1 MKVYI
6 VGTGYVGLVTGSCL
20 AEMGN
25 EVVCIDNDIKKINNL
40 IEKGVLP
47 IYEPGLE
54 ELVKNNINVNR
65 LSFKTSIPNDIPENS
80 IIFIAVGTPS
90 DDKGKANLEYV
101 YQVAKEI
108 GQKISSYCVIVNKS
122 TVPVT
127 TGDKVEEIIQK
138 ELIDRQLSI
147 TFDVVSNPEFLK
159 EGDAIKDFN
168 FPDRII
174 IGSNSEK
181 AKDIMT
187 QLYSPFSI
195 RKSKLIYMARRDAE
209 MTKYAA
215 NAMLATKISFMNEIS
230 QICDLTGVDVE
241 NVRYGIGSD
250 KRIGFSF
257 IYPGCGY
264 GGSCF
269 PKDVKALIQTSNEN
283 NFTPLVLNAVED
295 RNLLQKEILFNKVVQ
310 EFGKD
315 LSHKIFSIWGLS
327 FKPGTDD
334 IREAPSIMTI
344 KSILKNGGKVQ
355 VFDPVAMKSAKKE
368 FSENELSQ
376 IKFCNSEYD
385 SLNDADAMILIT
397 EWRQFRQPDFIKIK
411 SILKTPLIFDG
422 RNQYNPQYL
431 KDNGIKYFGV
441 GRSN

>member
-1 MKVYI
+1 MKIYI

-25 EVVCIDNDIKKINNL
+25 EVVCIDNDIEKINNL
-40 IEKGVLP
+40 IEFGLLP

-54 ELVKNNINVNR
+54 ELVKSNYSSNR
-65 LSFKTSIPNDIPENS
+65 LSFKTSIPNDITENS

-90 DDKGKANLEYV
+90 DEKGKANLEYV

-108 GQKISSYCVIVNKS
+108 GRKLSTYCVIVNKS
-122 TVPVT
+122 TVPVG
-127 TGDKVEEIIQK
+127 TGDNVEEIIQM
-138 ELIDRQLSI
+138 ELDGRNLLIK
-147 TFDVVSNPEFLK
+147 FDVVSNPEFLK
-159 EGDAIKDFN
+159 EGDAIQDFN

-181 AKDIMT
+181 AKELMS

-195 RKSKLIYMARRDAE
+195 RKSKLIFMARRDAE

-269 PKDVKALIQTSNEN
+269 PKDIKALIETSNEN
-283 NFTPLVLNAVED
+283 NFTPILLNAVED
-295 RNLLQKEILFNKVVQ
+295 RNLYQKEFLFNKVINK
-310 EFGKD
+310 FGKD
-315 LSHKIFSIWGLS
+315 LSNKIFSIWGLS

-334 IREAPSIMTI
+334 MREAPSIITI
-344 KSILKNGGKVQ
+344 KSIIKKGGNVQ
-355 VFDPVAMKSAKKE
+355 VFDPVSMNNAIKE
-368 FSENELSQ
+368 FTSNELRK
-376 IKFCNSEYD
+376 IKFCDSEYE
-385 SLNDADAMILIT
+385 SLDNSDAMILIT
-397 EWRQFRQPDFIKIK
+397 EWRQFRQPDFLKIK
-411 SILKTPLIFDG
+411 SKLKTPLIFDG
-422 RNQYNPQYL
+422 RNQYNPNYL
-431 KDNGIKYFGV
+431 KEIGIEYIGV